1 MRQAGACLDRREGQL
16 VPRQVTFALLAVL
29 GEFKSWGRLSE
40 ADAPRIVVTL
50 FAWER

>member
-1 MRQAGACLDRREGQL
+1 LPCWLCRENSSRG
-16 VPRQVTFALLAVL
+16 
-29 GEFKSWGRLSE
+29 GCLSE